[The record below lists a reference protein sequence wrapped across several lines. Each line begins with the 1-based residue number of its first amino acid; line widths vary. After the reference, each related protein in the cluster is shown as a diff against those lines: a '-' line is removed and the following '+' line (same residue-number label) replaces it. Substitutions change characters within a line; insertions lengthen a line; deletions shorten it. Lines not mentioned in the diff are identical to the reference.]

1 MGIKRIVDTEF
12 WEDGSVIDKYSVE
25 DKYFLLYL
33 MTNPRS
39 SQVGIYKL
47 PKRIISFETGYTVE
61 VIAVLLQRFETKY
74 KNIVYNNETQEI
86 AVLNSLKYSIVKG
99 GKPVSDLL
107 QKELSKIDDTNLI
120 LQTYTHLLS
129 FWEKSLREFDKNIR
143 EIFEMELLKRKV
155 PKENINDKENDNDN
169 DNEDSYHESCHES
182 SYESSSIKKKGKP
195 HTIRHKY
202 GEYKNVLLSDDQL
215 EKLKSE
221 FPNDWEQRIDR
232 VSEYCESTG
241 KTYKNYL
248 ATIRNWAKKD
258 KTQPNQPIRKKQ
270 PFVRQ
275 EKLPEWAN
283 EPVNYSR
290 NKPKVTEEDRRRFLD
305 VSGREEGF

>member
-1 MGIKRIVDTEF
+1 MKRKIYLKRLQRRYNVAIHRSYFAIIPASVRYDNRLIPSAKLLYGEITALSNERGYCWASNDYFAQLYGVSKTTIKSWLKSLEDNGHINRIV
-12 WEDGSVIDKYSVE
+12 
-25 DKYFLLYL
+25 
-33 MTNPRS
+33 
-39 SQVGIYKL
+39 
-47 PKRIISFETGYTVE
+47 
-61 VIAVLLQRFETKY
+61 KY
-74 KNIVYNNETQEI
+74 KNGSKEIENRWISISTPRQENLPTPAGNLTDPRQENLPTPRQEI
-86 AVLNSLKYSIVKG
+86 CPDNNTSINNTINSTKEYIGDLPTSKKSKS
-99 GKPVSDLL
+99 KPV
-107 QKELSKIDDTNLI
+107 
-120 LQTYTHLLS
+120 
-129 FWEKSLREFDKNIR
+129 
-143 EIFEMELLKRKV
+143 
-155 PKENINDKENDNDN
+155 
-169 DNEDSYHESCHES
+169 
-182 SYESSSIKKKGKP
+182 
-195 HTIRHKY
+195 RHKY

-258 KTQPNQPIRKKQ
+258 KTQPNQPIRKKH
-270 PFVRQ
+270 PYVRQ
-275 EKLPEWAN
+275 ETLPEWAN

>member
-1 MGIKRIVDTEF
+1 MSDHRSYFAVIPASVRYDDTL
-12 WEDGSVIDKYSVE
+12 IPNAK
-25 DKYFLLYL
+25 LLYGEITAL
-33 MTNPRS
+33 CNEKGYCWAS
-39 SQVGIYKL
+39 NDYFASQYKVGKSTIQNWLKSLEDRGFIY
-47 PKRIISFETGYTVE
+47 RE
-61 VIAVLLQRFETKY
+61 VKY
-74 KNIVYNNETQEI
+74 KKGTKEIEARYIRILDGPTQKNVGGSPEKWVTPHPEIYQDNNT
-86 AVLNSLKYSIVKG
+86 SINNTINNTKEYIG
-99 GKPVSDLL
+99 DLPTSKKSKSKPV
-107 QKELSKIDDTNLI
+107 
-120 LQTYTHLLS
+120 
-129 FWEKSLREFDKNIR
+129 
-143 EIFEMELLKRKV
+143 
-155 PKENINDKENDNDN
+155 
-169 DNEDSYHESCHES
+169 
-182 SYESSSIKKKGKP
+182 
-195 HTIRHKY
+195 RHQY

-270 PFVRQ
+270 PYVRQ

>member
-1 MGIKRIVDTEF
+1 MAIHRSYFAIIPASVRYDNRLIPSAKLLYGEITALSNERGYCWASNDYFAQLYGVSKTTIKSWLKSLEDNGHINRIV
-12 WEDGSVIDKYSVE
+12 
-25 DKYFLLYL
+25 
-33 MTNPRS
+33 
-39 SQVGIYKL
+39 
-47 PKRIISFETGYTVE
+47 
-61 VIAVLLQRFETKY
+61 KY
-74 KNIVYNNETQEI
+74 KNGSKEIENRWINISTPRQENLPTPAGNLTDPRQENLPTPRQEI
-86 AVLNSLKYSIVKG
+86 CPDNNTSINNTINNTKEYIEDLPTSKKSKS
-99 GKPVSDLL
+99 KPV
-107 QKELSKIDDTNLI
+107 
-120 LQTYTHLLS
+120 
-129 FWEKSLREFDKNIR
+129 
-143 EIFEMELLKRKV
+143 
-155 PKENINDKENDNDN
+155 
-169 DNEDSYHESCHES
+169 
-182 SYESSSIKKKGKP
+182 
-195 HTIRHKY
+195 RHKY

-270 PFVRQ
+270 PYVRQ
-275 EKLPEWAN
+275 ETLPEWAN

>member
-1 MGIKRIVDTEF
+1 MKRKIYLKRLQRRYNVAIHRSYFAIIPASVRYDNRLIPSAKLLYGEITALSNERGYCWASNDYFAQLYGVSKTTIKSWLKSLEDNGHINRIV
-12 WEDGSVIDKYSVE
+12 
-25 DKYFLLYL
+25 
-33 MTNPRS
+33 
-39 SQVGIYKL
+39 
-47 PKRIISFETGYTVE
+47 
-61 VIAVLLQRFETKY
+61 KY
-74 KNIVYNNETQEI
+74 KNGSKEIENRWISISTPRQENLPTPAGNLTDPKQENLPTPRQEI
-86 AVLNSLKYSIVKG
+86 CPDNNTSINNTINSTKEYIGDLPTSKKSKS
-99 GKPVSDLL
+99 KPV
-107 QKELSKIDDTNLI
+107 
-120 LQTYTHLLS
+120 
-129 FWEKSLREFDKNIR
+129 
-143 EIFEMELLKRKV
+143 
-155 PKENINDKENDNDN
+155 
-169 DNEDSYHESCHES
+169 
-182 SYESSSIKKKGKP
+182 
-195 HTIRHKY
+195 RHKY

-270 PFVRQ
+270 PYVRQ

>member
-1 MGIKRIVDTEF
+1 MKRKIYLKRLQRRYNVAIHRSYFAIIPASVRYDNRLIPSAKLLYGEITALSNERGYCWASNDYFAQLYGVSKTTIKSWLKSLEDNGHINRIV
-12 WEDGSVIDKYSVE
+12 
-25 DKYFLLYL
+25 
-33 MTNPRS
+33 
-39 SQVGIYKL
+39 
-47 PKRIISFETGYTVE
+47 
-61 VIAVLLQRFETKY
+61 KY
-74 KNIVYNNETQEI
+74 KNGSKEIENRWISISTPRQENLPTPAGNLTDPRQENLPTPRQEI
-86 AVLNSLKYSIVKG
+86 CPDNNTSINNTINSTKEYIGDLPTSKKSKS
-99 GKPVSDLL
+99 KPVR
-107 QKELSKIDDTNLI
+107 Q
-120 LQTYTHLLS
+120 
-129 FWEKSLREFDKNIR
+129 
-143 EIFEMELLKRKV
+143 
-155 PKENINDKENDNDN
+155 
-169 DNEDSYHESCHES
+169 
-182 SYESSSIKKKGKP
+182 
-195 HTIRHKY
+195 KY

-270 PFVRQ
+270 PYVRQ

>member
-1 MGIKRIVDTEF
+1 MTSGQM
-12 WEDGSVIDKYSVE
+12 SDKC
-25 DKYFLLYL
+25 
-33 MTNPRS
+33 P
-39 SQVGIYKL
+39 
-47 PKRIISFETGYTVE
+47 
-61 VIAVLLQRFETKY
+61 
-74 KNIVYNNETQEI
+74 
-86 AVLNSLKYSIVKG
+86 
-99 GKPVSDLL
+99 
-107 QKELSKIDDTNLI
+107 
-120 LQTYTHLLS
+120 
-129 FWEKSLREFDKNIR
+129 DKNPP
-143 EIFEMELLKRKV
+143 EIEIELEKDIEIE
-155 PKENINDKENDNDN
+155 KE
-169 DNEDSYHESCHES
+169 
-182 SYESSSIKKKGKP
+182 IKKEPKKKN
-195 HTIRHKY
+195 TTRHKY

-270 PFVRQ
+270 PYVRQ

>member
-1 MGIKRIVDTEF
+1 MKRKIYLKRLQRRYNVAIHRSYFAIIPASVRYDNRLIPSAKLLYGEITALSNERGYCWASNDYFAQLYGVSKTTIKSWLKSLEDNGHINRIV
-12 WEDGSVIDKYSVE
+12 
-25 DKYFLLYL
+25 
-33 MTNPRS
+33 
-39 SQVGIYKL
+39 
-47 PKRIISFETGYTVE
+47 
-61 VIAVLLQRFETKY
+61 KY
-74 KNIVYNNETQEI
+74 KNGSKEIENRWISISTPRQENLPTPAGNLTDPRQENLPTPRQEI
-86 AVLNSLKYSIVKG
+86 CPDNNTSINNTINSTKEYIGDLPTSKKSKS
-99 GKPVSDLL
+99 KPV
-107 QKELSKIDDTNLI
+107 
-120 LQTYTHLLS
+120 
-129 FWEKSLREFDKNIR
+129 
-143 EIFEMELLKRKV
+143 
-155 PKENINDKENDNDN
+155 
-169 DNEDSYHESCHES
+169 
-182 SYESSSIKKKGKP
+182 
-195 HTIRHKY
+195 RHKY

-270 PFVRQ
+270 PYVRQ

>member
-1 MGIKRIVDTEF
+1 MAIHRSYFAIIPASVRYDNRLIPSAKLLYGEITALSNERGYCWASNDYFAQLYGVSKTTIKSWLKSLEDNGHINRIV
-12 WEDGSVIDKYSVE
+12 
-25 DKYFLLYL
+25 
-33 MTNPRS
+33 
-39 SQVGIYKL
+39 
-47 PKRIISFETGYTVE
+47 
-61 VIAVLLQRFETKY
+61 KY
-74 KNIVYNNETQEI
+74 KNGSKEIENRWISISTPRQENLPTPAGNLTDPRQESLPTPRQEI
-86 AVLNSLKYSIVKG
+86 CPDNNTSINNTINSTKEYIGDLPTSKKSKS
-99 GKPVSDLL
+99 KPV
-107 QKELSKIDDTNLI
+107 
-120 LQTYTHLLS
+120 
-129 FWEKSLREFDKNIR
+129 
-143 EIFEMELLKRKV
+143 
-155 PKENINDKENDNDN
+155 
-169 DNEDSYHESCHES
+169 
-182 SYESSSIKKKGKP
+182 
-195 HTIRHKY
+195 RHQY

-258 KTQPNQPIRKKQ
+258 KTQPNQQIRKKQ
-270 PFVRQ
+270 PYVRQ
-275 EKLPEWAN
+275 ETLPEWAN